1 MVIVPQEKKEK
12 RIETMDKIN
21 RALSRKN
28 KISLRELAVPVPG
41 SGQTV
46 HMKAIFS
53 YGEIDRAMAPSRIP
67 LRSNPEVVSDGLQ

>member
-1 MVIVPQEKKEK
+1 MVIVPEEK

-21 RALSRKN
+21 RALSHKN

-53 YGEIDRAMAPSRIP
+53 YGQIDRAMAPSRISR
-67 LRSNPEVVSDGLQ
+67 LWSNPEVVSDGL